1 MIPSHFL
8 IFVASN
14 GSSTFL
20 ASTEALEPVL
30 HVAVLVGGLSYFLK
44 KRGEH
49 DSINDEEHPEV
60 DFFLNISFGPKL
72 IHNKHENC
80 QHLQGKWM
88 VLVPETWPSIPRPS
102 EIPVVQGAIDQ
113 HREDQI

>member
-1 MIPSHFL
+1 MAANLIVVNVNHHHGSTIYIYIYIHIHIHIQLHNTTYTISHFQISHEMIPSHFL

-60 DFFLNISFGPKL
+60 DFF
-72 IHNKHENC
+72 
-80 QHLQGKWM
+80 
-88 VLVPETWPSIPRPS
+88 
-102 EIPVVQGAIDQ
+102 
-113 HREDQI
+113 